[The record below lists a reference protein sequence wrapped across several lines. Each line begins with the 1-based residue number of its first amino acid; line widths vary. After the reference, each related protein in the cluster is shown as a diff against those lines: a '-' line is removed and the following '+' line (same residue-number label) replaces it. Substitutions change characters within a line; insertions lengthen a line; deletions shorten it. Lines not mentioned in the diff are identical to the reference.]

1 MLSVPGLFSTGTGGN
16 ETNIMAALAAS
27 APTQAPSTGGMAVS
41 STANAANEA
50 ASALGAANSK

>member
-1 MLSVPGLFSTGTGGN
+1 
-16 ETNIMAALAAS
+16 MAALAAS

-41 STANAANEA
+41 STANAANAA